1 MARARVI
8 PYTIFDGKGSGDQR
22 CPLTG
27 AAGESTTFQS
37 GSMRGVNSGCT
48 SPSKPI
54 NSKSPHALSTGTISP
69 SPSVRMS
76 ALSGSGM
83 TVCEHVTGT
92 YSEPIQ
98 HKMTDRPV
106 VWIWIRQT
114 ALDRA
119 DRESRPRLLRSHSR
133 KHPRSHFCVRPSV
146 RYMFHYVTVL
156 CQCAH
161 VFH

>member
-48 SPSKPI
+48 SPSKPV
-54 NSKSPHALSTGTISP
+54 NSKSSHAFSTGTISP
-69 SPSVRMS
+69 SLSVRMS

-106 VWIWIRQT
+106 VGYGFDSRRLT
-114 ALDRA
+114 ALTA
-119 DRESRPRLLRSHSR
+119 SP
-133 KHPRSHFCVRPSV
+133 VRGCFDPTHASTHVHTSVYGLSV

-161 VFH
+161 EFH